1 MNAFAGHG
9 RAMQVDDD
17 AFDADGGG
25 GDSKA
30 FVVFITAADST

>member
-25 GDSKA
+25 GGNKA
-30 FVVFITAADST
+30 V

>member
-1 MNAFAGHG
+1 MSTFAGHG

-25 GDSKA
+25 SDNKN
-30 FVVFITAADST
+30 VKITEMMAPLR